1 MTWQGDEVRVSDTAQ
16 GQPSL
21 RAEFQLSR
29 HITSQLMP
37 LQYAMSSSSMLCIL
51 LHQPPPPLQVFFY
64 LFLFLFLSFLPLPI
78 TQFHFLIMEIL
89 KTSTIIYEKTSQK
102 FPFTNLW
109 KSDKQSLNNVP
120 KINNQY
126 ICGYLINNK
135 DQVMQYI

>member
-1 MTWQGDEVRVSDTAQ
+1 MTWQGDEVRVSDMAQ

-29 HITSQLMP
+29 HITSQLIP
-37 LQYAMSSSSMLCIL
+37 LQYAMSSSSMLCIYP
-51 LHQPPPPLQVFFY
+51 HPPCRFIY

-120 KINNQY
+120 KISNQY